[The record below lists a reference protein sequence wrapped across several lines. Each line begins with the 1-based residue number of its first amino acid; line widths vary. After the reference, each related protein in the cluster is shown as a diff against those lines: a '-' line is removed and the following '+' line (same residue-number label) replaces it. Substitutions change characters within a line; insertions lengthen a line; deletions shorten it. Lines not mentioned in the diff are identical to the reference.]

1 MQTNVTPLPRPRIGA
16 VRVRDQIR
24 IAVPSACVIV
34 PVTEFSLFASLAA
47 AAEARH
53 QRAAARASQR
63 IA

>member
-1 MQTNVTPLPRPRIGA
+1 MQHNVITPARPRIGA